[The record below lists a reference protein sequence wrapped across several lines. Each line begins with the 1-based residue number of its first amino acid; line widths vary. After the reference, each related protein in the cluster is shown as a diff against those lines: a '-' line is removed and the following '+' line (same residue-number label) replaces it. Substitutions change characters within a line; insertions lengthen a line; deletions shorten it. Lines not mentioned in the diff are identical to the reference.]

1 MKRVWASKWNERAYL
16 SRKASGVEEEE
27 LHMATL
33 LMELVPAEMAFVLH
47 TCNPIDGNPNEIFGE
62 VCIGLGEALVG
73 NEPGS
78 ALSFTAKKAKGFPS
92 VIRSLP
98 SKPVSHHPPGDKTT
112 IICRSDSNGEDLE
125 GFAGAG
131 LYESVT
137 VDPTETKVINYA
149 EEWMVWDAERRT
161 KLVAKLSELAV
172 AIEVEM
178 KSPQDI
184 EGCIVGNTI
193 YILQSRNQIF

>member
-1 MKRVWASKWNERAYL
+1 M
-16 SRKASGVEEEE
+16 
-27 LHMATL
+27 
-33 LMELVPAEMAFVLH
+33 
-47 TCNPIDGNPNEIFGE
+47 
-62 VCIGLGEALVG
+62 
-73 NEPGS
+73 
-78 ALSFTAKKAKGFPS
+78 
-92 VIRSLP
+92 
-98 SKPVSHHPPGDKTT
+98 
-112 IICRSDSNGEDLE
+112 
-125 GFAGAG
+125 
-131 LYESVT
+131 YESVT